1 MAKSKGRYAE
11 NSRWKQM
18 GALALFVL
26 FGIFS
31 AVVVY
36 RGISNNDTQ
45 PIIVGSIGFIA
56 CIVLAVLSVK
66 TLNKKSA

>member
-1 MAKSKGRYAE
+1 MGKSNGRYSE

-18 GALALFVL
+18 GALVLFVI

-36 RGISNNDTQ
+36 RGITNNVTQ
-45 PIIVGSIGFIA
+45 SIIVGSIGFI
-56 CIVLAVLSVK
+56 CCVVLAVLSVK
-66 TLNKKSA
+66 TLNKKSV

>member
-1 MAKSKGRYAE
+1 MGKSQGRYSD
-11 NSRWKQM
+11 NSRWKQT
-18 GALALFVL
+18 GALILFVL

-36 RGISNNDTQ
+36 RGITNNVTQ
-45 PIIVGSIGFIA
+45 SIIVGSLGFI
-56 CIVLAVLSVK
+56 CCVVLAVLSVK